1 MSSSP
6 PAGDAL
12 ACPSCA
18 RAYRADERF
27 CDDCGMPL
35 VARGDGPAEEARTDA
50 QQRARKIRPEFS
62 HGDLVQVAGGRN
74 LMEAEL
80 IQNLLIEEG
89 VPSVLRRSA
98 GFDVPDFLASG
109 PRDVLVAESGLEAA
123 RDMLGATDLGSR
135 RAAPPAALGGHR
147 LILRLVAGI
156 VIALLL
162 AAIVARAIMGVAA

>member
-1 MSSSP
+1 MSTSP
-6 PAGDAL
+6 STDDAL
-12 ACPSCA
+12 ACPACA
-18 RAYRADERF
+18 KSYAADERF

-35 VARGDGPAEEARTDA
+35 VAPAGDEAEEPRSEA

-62 HGDLVQVAGGRN
+62 RGDLVQVAGGRN

-109 PRDVLVAESGLEAA
+109 PRDVLVAESGLQAA
-123 RDMLGATDLGSR
+123 RDMLGTADLGAR
-135 RAAPPAALGGHR
+135 GAAAPPAGHR
-147 LILRLVAGI
+147 MILRLVAGI
-156 VIALLL
+156 VIAGLL
-162 AAIVARAIMGVAA
+162 AAIVARAIMGVAV

>member
-1 MSSSP
+1 MSSN
-6 PAGDAL
+6 PATEGAL
-12 ACPSCA
+12 ACPSCTRGYA
-18 RAYRADERF
+18 ADERF

-35 VARGDGPAEEARTDA
+35 VAAGDEGAEEVRTDA
-50 QQRARKIRPEFS
+50 QDRARKIRPEFS
-62 HGDLVQVAGGRN
+62 RGDLVQVAGGRN

-123 RDMLGATDLGSR
+123 RDMLYTADLGAR
-135 RAAPPAALGGHR
+135 GAAPAPVGHR
-147 LILRLVAGI
+147 MILRLVAGI
-156 VIALLL
+156 VIAGLL

>member
-1 MSSSP
+1 
-6 PAGDAL
+6 
-12 ACPSCA
+12 
-18 RAYRADERF
+18 
-27 CDDCGMPL
+27 MPL
-35 VARGDGPAEEARTDA
+35 VRGGGGPDEEVRTDA
-50 QQRARKIRPEFS
+50 QTRARKIRPEFS
-62 HGDLVQVAGGRN
+62 RGDLVQVAGGRN

-123 RDMLGATDLGSR
+123 RDMLGTADFGSPR
-135 RAAPPAALGGHR
+135 GAAPAHGGHR
-147 LILRLVAGI
+147 MILRLVAGI

-162 AAIVARAIMGVAA
+162 AAIVARAFMGLAA